1 MSGWQFS
8 ANKYPEALLDGVTQ
22 FDFIDGGG
30 CPFAALAFA
39 EFDAEGNVNVSRFG
53 NANPGAGG
61 FIDIAHNA
69 RQLVFTGTFTTGGL
83 QIGFDD
89 GKLRIGKEGKIRKF
103 VPKVEQ
109 ITYPVRRNI
118 RERGQKAM
126 LITERAVFD
135 VTGDELVLIE
145 VAPGIDVRTQ
155 VLELMAAGK
164 VRVADNLKTMDA
176 SLFAQ

>member
-1 MSGWQFS
+1 MPRAVVRRLKQRQRGARAHLNGRDRREPHEGS
-8 ANKYPEALLDGVTQ
+8 P
-22 FDFIDGGG
+22 
-30 CPFAALAFA
+30 A
-39 EFDAEGNVNVSRFG
+39 ELR
-53 NANPGAGG
+53 PGAGG

-89 GKLRIGKEGKIRKF
+89 GKLRIVKEGKIRKF

-135 VTGDELVLIE
+135 VTGDDLVLIE

-155 VLELMAAGK
+155 VLESMAAGK
-164 VRVADNLKTMDA
+164 VRVADDLTTMDA